1 VSVAATALP
10 PFSGAYG
17 TNVIKIEGR
26 SRERDPEAVRQ
37 IVTDDYFELMR
48 IPILKGQS
56 LGSSAGSGAPVAI
69 VSTTFERQLMD
80 GDALGKR
87 FAWNKE
93 WHTVVGVVPDAK
105 QRKYTDPAA
114 PMFYVRGRSTG
125 NFLIRT
131 AVVPESLMP
140 AVRAAIVAQD
150 QGAVV
155 SRLTTMNALL
165 ETSIAEERYR
175 ALLSS
180 LFGVSALLLS
190 AIGIYGIVARSVT
203 DRTREFGLRSALG
216 ATPRNIRLLVLGQSA
231 RLVGLG
237 LVLGIPAAVGTSWA
251 IRAMLYGVSPT
262 APHTFVAVAA
272 VLAGAAA
279 LGTLVPVHRAGRVDP
294 AIALRQG

>member
-1 VSVAATALP
+1 LP

-17 TNVIKIEGR
+17 TSAIKIEGR

-37 IVTDDYFELMR
+37 IVSDDYFELMR
-48 IPILKGQS
+48 IPILKGRAF
-56 LGSSAGSGAPVAI
+56 GAAAGSAAPVAI
-69 VSTTFERQLMD
+69 VSATFERQLMD

-87 FAWNKE
+87 FAWNTE

-114 PMFYVRGRSTG
+114 PMFYVRGRTTG

-131 AVVPESLMP
+131 AVAPESLMP
-140 AVRAAIVAQD
+140 AVRAVIVAQD

-175 ALLSS
+175 AHLSS
-180 LFGVSALLLS
+180 FFGVSALLLS

-237 LVLGIPAAVGTSWA
+237 LVLGIPAAVGTSRA
-251 IRAMLYGVSPT
+251 IGAMLYGVSPT

-279 LGTLVPVHRAGRVDP
+279 LGTLVPAHRACRVDP
-294 AIALRQG
+294 AVTLRQS